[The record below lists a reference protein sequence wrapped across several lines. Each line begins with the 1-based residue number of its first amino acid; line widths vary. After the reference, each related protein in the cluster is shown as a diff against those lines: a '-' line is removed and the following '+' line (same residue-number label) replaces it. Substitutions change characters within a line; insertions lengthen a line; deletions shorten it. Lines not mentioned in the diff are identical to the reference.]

1 MIPIHDDLVPAPR
14 PRARR
19 LLSAAALVA
28 AIVIVVSA
36 VAGVVTWLR
45 PEGDDSTAVEEQAAP
60 GEPTFDRAEEVLG
73 EVFTRPDA
81 DVELEAPDEAI
92 TSSPPPPPTTT
103 NAAPDTVRRS
113 EPVPRTTTTTSAPER
128 SERPTHAPPPLDLTF
143 VVDGNVVITQ
153 FFSSG
158 SQEREPNTDCEA
170 LRDAYDVVVRN
181 PQGDVIGLAELT
193 GGAYERQDGSWGGT
207 TTRCTYDYTV
217 RVPEIESETYVF
229 TLAEASNHD
238 TVRYSETVSE
248 EELRSQGGPTL
259 SVRHRF

>member
-28 AIVIVVSA
+28 ALVIVVSA

-45 PEGDDSTAVEEQAAP
+45 PGGGDSTAVEEQAAP
-60 GEPTFDRAEEVLG
+60 EEPTFDRAEEVLG

-81 DVELEAPDEAI
+81 DVEPEAPDEAI
-92 TSSPPPPPTTT
+92 TSAPPTTT
-103 NAAPDTVRRS
+103 TAAPEAAPRAEPVRRT
-113 EPVPRTTTTTSAPER
+113 TTTTTSAPER

-158 SQEREPNTDCEA
+158 SQEREANTDCEA

-217 RVPEIESETYVF
+217 RVPEIESETYAF

-238 TVRYSETVSE
+238 TVHYSETVSE